1 MNKSEGR
8 NILTQSSVKLSRMA
22 ENYKVIYDELLCFSN
37 TLTRLVNT
45 NTYYIVF
52 QPYNQKYEQYEY
64 EIINRGMDNIG
75 QWLRKRCHSF
85 AYILTR
91 ETIATKVHYNAIVF
105 STSTYLVDNFHNS
118 TVARKY
124 QAHVQLAYNIPKLL
138 EYMLKEALERDFS
151 RLTDYDFKKYSLAK
165 QFIKETVLDPI
176 IVPVRD
182 QGVEV
187 DSHTSV
193 ARVNRDPGTPSS
205 ECNDEDIFIID
216 LLN

>member
-1 MNKSEGR
+1 MNKSEGQ
-8 NILTQSSVKLSRMA
+8 NILTSSSVKLTRMA

-52 QPYNQKYEQYEY
+52 KPYDEKYEQYQD
-64 EIINRGMDNIG
+64 EITHRGIDNVG
-75 QWLRKRCHSF
+75 QWIRKRCHSF
-85 AYILTR
+85 AYIITR
-91 ETIATKVHYNAIVF
+91 EIVAAKVHYNAIVF
-105 STSTYLVDNFHNS
+105 STSTYVAENHNNS

-124 QAHVQLAYNIPKLL
+124 KANVQLAYQIPKLL
-138 EYMLKEALERDFS
+138 GYMLKEALERPFS
-151 RLTDYDFKKYSLAK
+151 RLVDYDSKKYSLAK
-165 QFIKETVLDPI
+165 HFIKESVLDPI
-176 IVPVRD
+176 IVPEGD

-205 ECNDEDIFIID
+205 ECNDEDIFLID